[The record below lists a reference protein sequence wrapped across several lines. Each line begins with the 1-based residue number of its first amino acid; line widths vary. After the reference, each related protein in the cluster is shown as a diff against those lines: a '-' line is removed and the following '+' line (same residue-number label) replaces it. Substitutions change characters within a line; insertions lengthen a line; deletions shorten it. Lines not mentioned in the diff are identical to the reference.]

1 MAWSSEEV
9 LVVNTGLDQHLTEK
23 TLEEWAFN
31 RLPACQSA
39 PVEEH
44 LLVCPTCQDRLAEI
58 DEYIIVM
65 KTALMPPSMGAVSKH
80 SAA

>member
-1 MAWSSEEV
+1 MARSSEEV
-9 LVVNTGLDQHLTEK
+9 LVVNAGLDQHLTEQV
-23 TLEEWAFN
+23 LEEWAFN
-31 RLPACQSA
+31 RLPGRESA
-39 PVEEH
+39 PLEEH

-65 KTALMPPSMGAVSKH
+65 KAALLPPSMVAVSKH